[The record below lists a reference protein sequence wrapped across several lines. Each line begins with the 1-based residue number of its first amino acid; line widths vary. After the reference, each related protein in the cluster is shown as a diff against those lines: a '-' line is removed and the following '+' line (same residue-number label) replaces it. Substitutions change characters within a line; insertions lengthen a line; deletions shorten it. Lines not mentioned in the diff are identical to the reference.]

1 MSLPYSQTCYDVLRV
16 PRHASATAIRA
27 AWRTQVMR
35 LHPDRAPDDRIRS
48 EAQLREI
55 NRAYGILKDPA
66 SRAAYDATLARITQ
80 PVPAPSLHPPIQ
92 KRPGKNP
99 SRWKTA
105 AGLMREILWPLA
117 SAEARHGR

>member
-1 MSLPYSQTCYDVLRV
+1 MTFLLQGQTCYDVLRV
-16 PRHASATAIRA
+16 PRHASATAIRR
-27 AWRTQVMR
+27 AWRAQVMR

-55 NRAYGILKDPA
+55 NCAYGILKDPA
-66 SRAAYDATLARITQ
+66 ARAAYDAALERTS
-80 PVPAPSLHPPIQ
+80 PSALSLRLPMQ
-92 KRPGKNP
+92 KHRGKKP
-99 SRWKTA
+99 SRWKKA